1 VLADAEAGQPA
12 VVLIATGSEV
22 ALAMAAR
29 AQLQAE
35 GISARVVSMPC
46 TSVFD
51 AQDAAWRAAVLP
63 RDVPRVAIE
72 AGVSDFWRK
81 YVGAI
86 DDGRGAVLGLDRF
99 GESAPAGVLFKH
111 FGFTAEG
118 VAALARSVISAS

>member
-1 VLADAEAGQPA
+1 VLADAESGRPA

-29 AQLQAE
+29 ALLQAE

-72 AGVSDFWRK
+72 AGVPDFWRK
-81 YVGAI
+81 YVGAV

-99 GESAPAGVLFKH
+99 GESAPAGVLFKY
-111 FGFTAEG
+111 FGFTAEA